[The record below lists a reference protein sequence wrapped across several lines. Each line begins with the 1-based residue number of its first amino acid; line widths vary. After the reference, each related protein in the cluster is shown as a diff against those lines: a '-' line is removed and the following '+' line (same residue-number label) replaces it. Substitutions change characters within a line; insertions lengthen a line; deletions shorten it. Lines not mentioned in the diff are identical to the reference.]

1 MTGFGQTDGRSG
13 DLQFAVEI
21 RSVNQRN
28 LDVKIAAP
36 REYGPWEADFRRQ
49 LADEISR
56 GRVELYINRSQGRR
70 VKEIA
75 VQTDAAAAYVK
86 ALRKLK
92 KDFKLSG
99 DVDLSLLQARA
110 EIFQAV
116 EQRSDPKKEI
126 AEVRRLVAKALKAHA
141 ASRDLEGRHLKR
153 DMLSRLNA
161 LGRIHRDLGRR
172 SKGSAVRMQKR
183 LDLRLTEL
191 LAGKGVERARV
202 VQEAAILADRADVTE
217 EVVRLAAHLSA
228 LKDLFGQRGP
238 IGKRIDFLL
247 QEVHREV
254 NTIGSKTIDATVS
267 QSVIEMKSDLEKI
280 REQLQNIE

>member
-36 REYGPWEADFRRQ
+36 REYAPWEADFRRQ
-49 LADEISR
+49 LSDEISR

-92 KDFKLSG
+92 KDFKLEG

-110 EIFQAV
+110 EIFQPV

-153 DMLSRLNA
+153 DMVARLNA
-161 LGRIHRDLGRR
+161 LERIHRDLGRR
-172 SKGSAVRMQKR
+172 SKGGAVRMQKR
-183 LDLRLTEL
+183 LDRRLTEL
-191 LAGKGVERARV
+191 LAGKGIERARV

-217 EVVRLAAHLSA
+217 ELVRLAAHLSA
-228 LKDLFGQRGP
+228 LKDLFGQRGA

-247 QEVHREV
+247 QEVHREF
-254 NTIGSKTIDATVS
+254 NTIGSKAN
-267 QSVIEMKSDLEKI
+267 DLEITKSVLDGKAEI
-280 REQLQNIE
+280 EKLREQVQNVE

>member
-36 REYGPWEADFRRQ
+36 REYAPWEADFRRQ
-49 LADEISR
+49 LSDEISR

-92 KDFKLSG
+92 KDFKLEG

-110 EIFQAV
+110 EIFQPV

-153 DMLSRLNA
+153 DMVARLNA
-161 LGRIHRDLGRR
+161 LERIHRDLGRR
-172 SKGSAVRMQKR
+172 SKGGAVRMQKR
-183 LDLRLTEL
+183 LDRRLTEL
-191 LAGKGVERARV
+191 L
-202 VQEAAILADRADVTE
+202 
-217 EVVRLAAHLSA
+217 AHLSA
-228 LKDLFGQRGP
+228 LKDLFGQRGA

-247 QEVHREV
+247 QEVHREF
-254 NTIGSKTIDATVS
+254 NTIGSKAN
-267 QSVIEMKSDLEKI
+267 DLEITKSVLDGKAEI
-280 REQLQNIE
+280 EKLREQVQNVE